1 MQNTKMKAI
10 VIEEYGGQNALKEK
24 IVEKPPL
31 LDNQVLIEVKAASVN
46 PIDWKF
52 REGHLADQYAFEFPI
67 ILGLDVAGIVKEVG
81 KHVVEFTNG
90 DRVFARPDTTRYG
103 AYAEYTA
110 VDELLIAKIPDNL
123 SFKEAASVPLA
134 GMTAYQCLFD
144 ALEIM
149 EGQKILIHGGAGG
162 VGSYA
167 IQLAKLKGA
176 YVATTASKK
185 NHGFLR
191 ELGADLCID
200 YHTENIE
207 DKLTEYDAVLDTIG
221 TSVQTASMKILRRG
235 GRLVSIVDPPNEEL
249 ANRYGITEE
258 FVWLNPNG
266 NQLKELAK
274 LLSEERLKPVVG
286 ETFPLNEKGVK
297 NAHELSESSHARGKI
312 VLVADK
318 I

>member
-1 MQNTKMKAI
+1 MKAI

-24 IVEKPPL
+24 VVEKPPL

-46 PIDWKF
+46 PIDWKL
-52 REGHLADQYAFEFPI
+52 REGHIADQYAFEFPI

-81 KHVVEFTNG
+81 KHVVDFTNG
-90 DRVFARPDTTRYG
+90 DRVFARLDTTRYG

-185 NHGFLR
+185 NHGFLK

-207 DKLTEYDAVLDTIG
+207 DKLTKYDAVLDTIG

-235 GRLVSIVDPPNEEL
+235 GRLVSIVDPPNEQL

-274 LLSEERLKPVVG
+274 LLSEGRLKPVVG

-312 VLVADK
+312 ILVVD
-318 I
+318 

>member
-24 IVEKPPL
+24 VVEKPPL

-46 PIDWKF
+46 PIDWKL

-81 KHVVEFTNG
+81 KHVVDFTNG
-90 DRVFARPDTTRYG
+90 DRVFARLDTTRYG

-185 NHGFLR
+185 NHGFLK

-207 DKLTEYDAVLDTIG
+207 DKLTKYDAVLDTIG

-235 GRLVSIVDPPNEEL
+235 GRLVSIVDPPNEQL

-274 LLSEERLKPVVG
+274 LLSEGRLKPVVG

-312 VLVADK
+312 ILVVD
-318 I
+318 

>member
-24 IVEKPPL
+24 VVEKPPL

-46 PIDWKF
+46 PIDWKL
-52 REGHLADQYAFEFPI
+52 REGHIADQYAFEFPI

-81 KHVVEFTNG
+81 KHVVDFTNG
-90 DRVFARPDTTRYG
+90 DRVFARLDTTRYG

-185 NHGFLR
+185 NHGFLK

-207 DKLTEYDAVLDTIG
+207 DKLTKYDAVLDTIG

-235 GRLVSIVDPPNEEL
+235 GRLVSIVDPPNEQL

-274 LLSEERLKPVVG
+274 LLSEGRLKPVVG

-312 VLVADK
+312 ILVVD
-318 I
+318 